1 MMALVIKWGSIALL
15 TGLGI
20 FLVLIVLGLFSI
32 WGKKITTKSKKKKI
46 KKEDR
51 KLRKYLMEFK
61 DNKLEVVDETPRDVY
76 IGDRFYILKPLKYR
90 QFTRICILMAKTLEK
105 LGGLSIDMANIDA
118 HIGTVIEN
126 SEDDFFKLLAY
137 VLYFSNN
144 ENEDR
149 DVEIVEGVE
158 SEFLYLKNNA
168 KLEEITRLLEVIA
181 VQNDIDRALGAFGIL
196 APKKKIAHPN

>member
-1 MMALVIKWGSIALL
+1 MLASIVKWGCIIGLIGLSI
-15 TGLGI
+15 
-20 FLVLIVLGLFSI
+20 FSVLIVLGLLSI
-32 WGKKITTKSKKKKI
+32 WGNKIATKFKKKKI

-61 DNKLEVVDETPRDVY
+61 DNKLEVVDETPREIY
-76 IGDRFYILKPLKYR
+76 IGDKFYILKPLKYR

-105 LGGLSIDMANIDA
+105 LGGLSIDLTNIDA

-149 DVEIVEGVE
+149 DIAIVEGVE
-158 SEFLYLKNNA
+158 REFLYLKNHA

-181 VQNDIDRALGAFGIL
+181 IQNDIDRALGAFGLL
-196 APKKKIAHPN
+196 APKKKIVHPN